1 MATYTPQF
9 DELMERVGKRLVF
22 VSRIERD
29 VQSKVSEMRDSL
41 KKIDSSLKP
50 SEKKKRELKKII

>member
-50 SEKKKRELKKII
+50 SEKKKRAKKII